1 MIGIAFGYPSAEE
14 LRLWE
19 LPDELRF
26 ARIEVGDSFVSNTG
40 RTVGPYYWRKWE
52 LPQEEKNTLA
62 EKILSELSDI
72 PHRPREI
79 SGFTLFYQNSVY
91 TKSDGT
97 KTDGPGFQMSVR
109 RKGEDG
115 WDMKIIPEAEA
126 MKVFRLLENSGH
138 PDGPWVLTDNMRVDV
153 RDSFIIPQSA
163 VEGWPAK
170 KPYEEPEYFD
180 GEGEGLARTD
190 KWPYAR
196 ARREGDD
203 LLTLVEAAGRAVE
216 GRTAVQA
223 TILPDDA

>member
-72 PHRPREI
+72 PHRPQEI
-79 SGFTLFYQNSVY
+79 SGFTLFYQSSVY
-91 TKSDGT
+91 TKADGT

-115 WDMKIIPEAEA
+115 WDVKIIPEAEA
-126 MKVFRLLENSGH
+126 MKVFRLLESHG
-138 PDGPWVLTDNMRVDV
+138 DGPWELKADT
-153 RDSFIIPQSA
+153 RDSFIAPQSA

-170 KPYEEPEYFD
+170 KPYEEPEHF
-180 GEGEGLARTD
+180 EGDVRTD

-203 LLTLVEAAGRAVE
+203 LLTLVEAAEKAVKN
-216 GRTAVQA
+216 RTSTQSD
-223 TILPDDA
+223 LL